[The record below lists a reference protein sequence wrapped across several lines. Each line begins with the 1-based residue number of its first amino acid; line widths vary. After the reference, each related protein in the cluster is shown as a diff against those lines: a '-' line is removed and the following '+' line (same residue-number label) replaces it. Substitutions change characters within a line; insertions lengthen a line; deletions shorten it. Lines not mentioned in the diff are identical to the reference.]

1 MADRELSTRDLAGAS
16 ESAEPDA
23 PARTDR
29 DETSPADEPLAR
41 ERPELDDDSAH
52 LDGAPEDDERS
63 PLLPAAETDGFTNQ
77 WREIQIAFV
86 DEPRESVAKAD
97 ALVADLMQ
105 HLAASFSEERQ
116 RLEGQWD
123 RGDDVSTEDLRVA
136 LTRYRSFFDR
146 LLSA

>member
-1 MADRELSTRDLAGAS
+1 MTDRELSTHDLAQADS
-16 ESAEPDA
+16 NTDERAEAPEPSA
-23 PARTDR
+23 
-29 DETSPADEPLAR
+29 DETAPADEPLAR
-41 ERPELDDDSAH
+41 ERSDLDVDSSHPGPA
-52 LDGAPEDDERS
+52 EDSERE
-63 PLLPAAETDGFTNQ
+63 PLLPADETDGFTSR

-105 HLAASFSEERQ
+105 QLATSFSEERQ